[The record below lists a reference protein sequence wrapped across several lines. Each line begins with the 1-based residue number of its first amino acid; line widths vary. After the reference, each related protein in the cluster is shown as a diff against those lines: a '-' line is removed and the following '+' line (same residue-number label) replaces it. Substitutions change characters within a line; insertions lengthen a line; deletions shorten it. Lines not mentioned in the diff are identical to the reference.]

1 MLLKTRDDKM
11 KKVAL
16 PAFISGIFGVT
27 EPAIYGVTL
36 PKKKPFIYSCIG
48 GAVGGAFIGFM
59 GTRSFT
65 MGGLGSDAAIEA
77 ADVVLMDDK
86 PSKIAVAI
94 RIAQKTLVI
103 VRQNIAFALGV
114 KALVLVLGA
123 LGQAN
128 MWEAVFADVGVSVIA
143 ILNAMRAM
151 KGPDQK

>member
-65 MGGLGSDAAIEA
+65 MGGLGLFGLPSYIDTIG
-77 ADVVLMDDK
+77 DTGIQNMIYVLIGTV
-86 PSKIAVAI
+86 IA
-94 RIAQKTLVI
+94 
-103 VRQNIAFALGV
+103 
-114 KALVLVLGA
+114 
-123 LGQAN
+123 
-128 MWEAVFADVGVSVIA
+128 SVIGFVLTWVLYKDEPA
-143 ILNAMRAM
+143 
-151 KGPDQK
+151 KK